1 MKKDLKSKSKR
12 KWIVGGVLLFGGVAL
27 LTTGFAT
34 WAIGVN
40 QTKQNL
46 GTNVSVQGTV
56 NESVKLTVTPVSG
69 DDNAMGVSIS
79 ESHKTQGANE
89 IFYTKDEKPTDFNI
103 KVKVVVEI
111 GAEFYANNNIT
122 NVTFGFKDSWAVG
135 ESKPDEYN
143 EANDVTT
150 KRNVNVRETT
160 KTHAEGNYT
169 YIDIDTDATTLTI
182 PTLNSDHTLITGLN
196 PNNFVLGSG
205 SSTTKSKVFTI
216 EALDLKVFKWGTFFG
231 NNGSSP
237 CDYYNG
243 LYQAGTI
250 TSQAADVDL
259 VYAEMNAM
267 KAALQPSEASTNI
280 YLTAT
285 LNTTPKSA

>member
-46 GTNVSVQGTV
+46 GTNVTVEGTV
-56 NESVKLTVTPVSG
+56 NESVKLTVTSVSG
-69 DDNAMGVSIS
+69 EDDAMGVSIS
-79 ESHKTQGANE
+79 ESHPVQEADE
-89 IFYTKDEKPTDFNI
+89 IFYTKDEKATDFKI

-122 NVTFGFKDSWAVG
+122 NVTFDFKEWAEG
-135 ESKPDEYN
+135 ETKPNGYEQLK
-143 EANDVTT
+143 DVTS
-150 KRNVNVRETT
+150 KRKVNVGETT
-160 KTHAEGNYT
+160 KTHNKGDYT
-169 YIDIDTDATTLTI
+169 YIDINTEKTTLTI
-182 PTLNSDHTLITGLN
+182 PTLNAEHTTITGEN
-196 PNNFVLGSG
+196 PNKFVLGTG

-216 EALDLKVFKWGTFFG
+216 ESLDLEVFKWGTFF
-231 NNGSSP
+231 NHHSP
-237 CDYYNG
+237 CEYYNE
-243 LYQAGTI
+243 LYKTGKI
-250 TSQAADVDL
+250 TSQADDVDL

-267 KAALQPSEASTNI
+267 KAALQPKETSTNI

-285 LNTTPKSA
+285 LNTTSKQA

>member
-56 NESVKLTVTPVSG
+56 NESVKLTVTPV
-69 DDNAMGVSIS
+69 DMAVSIS
-79 ESHKTQGANE
+79 EKHSLGINE
-89 IFYTKDEKPTDFNI
+89 IFYTKDEVPTDFNI

-111 GAEFYANNNIT
+111 GAEFYEKNNIT
-122 NVTFGFKDSWAVG
+122 NVTFDFKDSWAEG
-135 ESKPDEYN
+135 ETKPEGYQ
-143 EANDVTT
+143 EASDVTT
-150 KRNVNVRETT
+150 KRNVNVPSS
-160 KTHAEGNYT
+160 KTHADGNYT
-169 YIDIDTDATTLTI
+169 YIDIDTETTTLTI
-182 PTLNSDHTLITGLN
+182 PTLSDDHTSITGTN

-205 SSTTKSKVFTI
+205 SSTRKSKVFTI
-216 EALDLKVFKWGTFFG
+216 EALDLKVFKWGTFF
-231 NNGSSP
+231 NHRTP
-237 CDYYNG
+237 CEYYNG

-250 TSQAADVDL
+250 TSQADDVDL

>member
-79 ESHKTQGANE
+79 ESHTTQGANE
-89 IFYTKDEKPTDFNI
+89 IFYTKDEKPTDFYI

-111 GAEFYANNNIT
+111 GAEFYANNNI
-122 NVTFGFKDSWAVG
+122 NNITFDFKDWA
-135 ESKPDEYN
+135 EDENKPDGYDSLK
-143 EANDVTT
+143 DVTS
-150 KRNVNVRETT
+150 KRKVNVGTT
-160 KTHAEGNYT
+160 TNTHNAGDYT
-169 YIDIDTDATTLTI
+169 YIDINTDKTTLTI
-182 PTLNSDHTLITGLN
+182 PALNAEHTTITGEN
-196 PNNFVLGSG
+196 PNNFVLGAG

-216 EALDLKVFKWGTFFG
+216 ESLDLEVFKWGTFF
-231 NNGSSP
+231 NHKSP
-237 CDYYNG
+237 CGYYNG
-243 LYQAGTI
+243 LYKAGTI
-250 TSQAADVDL
+250 TSQAADIDL

-267 KAALQPSEASTNI
+267 KDALQPNETSTNI

-285 LNTTPKSA
+285 LNTTSKGA

>member
-56 NESVKLTVTPVSG
+56 NESVKLTVTPVDG
-69 DDNAMGVSIS
+69 TADAMNVSIS
-79 ESHKTQGANE
+79 ESHPVQAADA
-89 IFYTKDEKPTDFNI
+89 IFYTKDKKDTDFKI

-122 NVTFGFKDSWAVG
+122 NVTFDFKEWAEG
-135 ESKPDEYN
+135 ETKPNGYEQLK
-143 EANDVTT
+143 DVTS
-150 KRNVNVRETT
+150 KRKVNVASDT
-160 KTHAEGNYT
+160 KTHNKGDYT
-169 YIDIDTDATTLTI
+169 YIDINTEKTTLTI
-182 PTLNSDHTLITGLN
+182 PALNAEHTTITGEN
-196 PNNFVLGSG
+196 PNKFVLGAG

-216 EALDLKVFKWGTFFG
+216 ESLDLEVFKWGTFFDHH
-231 NNGSSP
+231 SP
-237 CDYYNG
+237 CEYYNE
-243 LYQAGTI
+243 LYKTGKI
-250 TSQAADVDL
+250 TSQADDVDL

>member
-79 ESHKTQGANE
+79 ESHKTQAADE

-122 NVTFGFKDSWAVG
+122 NVTFDFKDWAQDENKPNG
-135 ESKPDEYN
+135 YDSSK
-143 EANDVTT
+143 DVTS
-150 KRNVNVRETT
+150 KRKVNVRETT

-169 YIDIDTDATTLTI
+169 YIDIDTEATTLTI

-231 NNGSSP
+231 NGSSP
-237 CDYYNG
+237 CEYYNG
-243 LYQAGTI
+243 LYQEEKI
-250 TSQAADVDL
+250 TSQADDVDL

-267 KAALQPSEASTNI
+267 KAALQPDDLTTTNI

-285 LNTTPKSA
+285 LNASPKA

>member
-56 NESVKLTVTPVSG
+56 NESVKLTVTPV
-69 DDNAMGVSIS
+69 DMAVSIS
-79 ESHKTQGANE
+79 EKHSLGINE
-89 IFYTKDEKPTDFNI
+89 IFYTKDEVPTDFNI

-111 GAEFYANNNIT
+111 GAEFYEKNNIT
-122 NVTFGFKDSWAVG
+122 NVTFEFKDSWAEG
-135 ESKPDEYN
+135 ESKPNGYN
-143 EANDVTT
+143 EANDVTK
-150 KRNVNVRETT
+150 KRNVNVDPLT
-160 KTHAEGNYT
+160 KTHAKGNYT
-169 YIDIDTDATTLTI
+169 YIDIDTEATTLTI
-182 PTLNSDHTLITGLN
+182 PTLKSDHTSITGEN
-196 PNNFVLGSG
+196 PDNFVLGSG

-216 EALDLKVFKWGTFFG
+216 EALDLKVFKWGSFFG
-231 NNGSSP
+231 HVSP

-243 LYQAGTI
+243 LYQAGKI
-250 TSQAADVDL
+250 TSQADDVDL

-267 KAALQPSEASTNI
+267 KAALQPDDLTTTNI

-285 LNTTPKSA
+285 LNTSPKA

>member
-56 NESVKLTVTPVSG
+56 NESVKLTVTAVSG

-79 ESHKTQGANE
+79 ESHKTQAADE
-89 IFYTKDEKPTDFNI
+89 IFYTKDEKETDFNI

-111 GAEFYANNNIT
+111 GAEFYEKNNIT
-122 NVTFGFKDSWAVG
+122 NVTFDFKDSWAKG
-135 ESKPDEYN
+135 ESKPEGYN
-143 EANDVTT
+143 EANDVTK
-150 KRNVNVRETT
+150 KRNVNVPPST

-169 YIDIDTDATTLTI
+169 YIDIDTEETTLTI
-182 PTLNSDHTLITGLN
+182 PTLSSDHTSITGEN
-196 PNNFVLGSG
+196 PDHFALGSG

-216 EALDLKVFKWGTFFG
+216 ESLDLKVFKWGSFFG
-231 NNGSSP
+231 HVSP
-237 CDYYNG
+237 CEYYNG
-243 LYQAGTI
+243 LYKAGTI
-250 TSQAADVDL
+250 TSQADDVDL

-267 KAALQPSEASTNI
+267 KAALQPDDLTTTNI

-285 LNTTPKSA
+285 LNTSPKA

>member
-56 NESVKLTVTPVSG
+56 NESVKLTVTAVDG
-69 DDNAMGVSIS
+69 TADAMNVSIS
-79 ESHKTQGANE
+79 ESHPVQEDNE
-89 IFYTKDEKPTDFNI
+89 IFYTKDEKATDFKI

-122 NVTFGFKDSWAVG
+122 NVTFDFKEWAEG
-135 ESKPDEYN
+135 ETKPNGYEQLK
-143 EANDVTT
+143 DVTS
-150 KRNVNVRETT
+150 KRKVNVGETT
-160 KTHAEGNYT
+160 KTHNKGDYT
-169 YIDIDTDATTLTI
+169 YIDINTEKTTLTI
-182 PTLNSDHTLITGLN
+182 PTLNAEHTTITGEN
-196 PNNFVLGSG
+196 PNKFVLGTG

-216 EALDLKVFKWGTFFG
+216 ESLDLEVFKWGTFF
-231 NNGSSP
+231 NHHSP
-237 CDYYNG
+237 CEYYNE
-243 LYQAGTI
+243 LYKTGKI
-250 TSQAADVDL
+250 TSQADDVDL

-267 KAALQPSEASTNI
+267 KAALQPKETSTNI

-285 LNTTPKSA
+285 LNTTSKQA

>member
-46 GTNVSVQGTV
+46 GTNVTVEGTV
-56 NESVKLTVTPVSG
+56 NESVKLTVTSVDG
-69 DDNAMGVSIS
+69 TADAMNVSIS
-79 ESHKTQGANE
+79 ESHPVQAADE
-89 IFYTKDEKPTDFNI
+89 IFYTKDKKDTDFNI

-111 GAEFYANNNIT
+111 GAEFYEKNNIT
-122 NVTFGFKDSWAVG
+122 NVTFDFKEWAEG
-135 ESKPDEYN
+135 ETKPNGYDQLK
-143 EANDVTT
+143 DVTS
-150 KRNVNVRETT
+150 KRKVNVADPT
-160 KTHAEGNYT
+160 KTHAANNYT

-182 PTLNSDHTLITGLN
+182 PALNAEHTTITGEN
-196 PNNFVLGSG
+196 PDNFVLGAG

-216 EALDLKVFKWGTFFG
+216 EALDLKVFEWGTFF
-231 NNGSSP
+231 NHRTP
-237 CDYYNG
+237 CEYYNG

-250 TSQAADVDL
+250 TSQADDVDL

>member
-46 GTNVSVQGTV
+46 GTSVTVEGTV
-56 NESVKLTVTPVSG
+56 NESVKLTVTAVDG
-69 DDNAMGVSIS
+69 TADAMNVSIS
-79 ESHKTQGANE
+79 ESHPVQAADE
-89 IFYTKDEKPTDFNI
+89 IFYTKDKKATDFYI

-111 GAEFYANNNIT
+111 GAEFYTNNNI
-122 NVTFGFKDSWAVG
+122 NNITFDFKEWAEAENKPNGYDS
-135 ESKPDEYN
+135 SK
-143 EANDVTT
+143 DVTS
-150 KRNVNVRETT
+150 KRKVKVADNT
-160 KTHAEGNYT
+160 KTHNTGDYT
-169 YIDIDTDATTLTI
+169 YIDINTDRTTLTI
-182 PTLNSDHTLITGLN
+182 PALNAEHTTITGEN
-196 PNNFVLGSG
+196 PNNFVLGTG

-216 EALDLKVFKWGTFFG
+216 ESLDLEVFKWGTFF
-231 NNGSSP
+231 NHKSP
-237 CDYYNG
+237 CKYYNE

-250 TSQAADVDL
+250 TSQANDVDL

-267 KAALQPSEASTNI
+267 KDALQPSEASTNI

-285 LNTTPKSA
+285 LNTTSKQA

>member
-56 NESVKLTVTPVSG
+56 NESVKLTVTSVSG

-79 ESHKTQGANE
+79 ESHKKQAANE
-89 IFYTKDEKPTDFNI
+89 IFYTKDEVPTDFNI

-122 NVTFGFKDSWAVG
+122 NVTFGFKDTWAEG
-135 ESKPDEYN
+135 ESKPEGYN

-150 KRNVNVRETT
+150 KRNVNVDPLT
-160 KTHAEGNYT
+160 KTHAKGNYT
-169 YIDIDTDATTLTI
+169 YIDIDADATTLTI
-182 PTLNSDHTLITGLN
+182 PALNAEHTEITGTN
-196 PNNFVLGSG
+196 PDGFVLGSG

-216 EALDLKVFKWGTFFG
+216 EALDLKVFKWGTFF
-231 NNGSSP
+231 NHKSP
-237 CDYYNG
+237 CEYYNG
-243 LYQAGTI
+243 LYQEEKI
-250 TSQAADVDL
+250 TSQADDVDL

-267 KAALQPSEASTNI
+267 KAALQPDDLTTTNI

-285 LNTTPKSA
+285 LNTSPKA

>member
-69 DDNAMGVSIS
+69 DANAMGVSIS

-122 NVTFGFKDSWAVG
+122 NVTFGFKDTWAEG
-135 ESKPDEYN
+135 ESKPDGYN
-143 EANDVTT
+143 EANDVTK
-150 KRNVNVRETT
+150 KRNVNVDPLT
-160 KTHAEGNYT
+160 KTHAKGNYT
-169 YIDIDTDATTLTI
+169 YIDIDTEATTLTI
-182 PTLNSDHTLITGLN
+182 PALNADHNEITGTN
-196 PNNFVLGSG
+196 PNNFVLGEE

-216 EALDLKVFKWGTFFG
+216 EALDLKVFEWGTFF
-231 NNGSSP
+231 NHKSP
-237 CDYYNG
+237 CEYYNG

-250 TSQAADVDL
+250 TSQANDVDL

-267 KAALQPSEASTNI
+267 KAALQPSEALTNI

-285 LNTTPKSA
+285 LNTTPKQA

>member
-46 GTNVSVQGTV
+46 GTNVTVEGTV
-56 NESVKLTVTPVSG
+56 NESVKLTVTQVSG

-89 IFYTKDEKPTDFNI
+89 IFYTKDEKDTDFNI

-111 GAEFYANNNIT
+111 GAEFYEKNNIT
-122 NVTFGFKDSWAVG
+122 NVTFDFKDSWAEG
-135 ESKPDEYN
+135 EKPEEYQ
-143 EANDVTT
+143 EASDVTT
-150 KRNVNVRETT
+150 KRNVNVPKST
-160 KTHAEGNYT
+160 KTHADGNYT
-169 YIDIDTDATTLTI
+169 YIDIDTEATTLTI
-182 PTLNSDHTLITGLN
+182 PTLSDDHTKITGTN
-196 PNNFVLGSG
+196 PNNFVLGAG

-216 EALDLKVFKWGTFFG
+216 EALDLKVFKWGTFF
-231 NNGSSP
+231 NHHSP
-237 CDYYNG
+237 CEYYNE
-243 LYQAGTI
+243 LYKTGKI
-250 TSQAADVDL
+250 TSQAVDVDL

-267 KAALQPSEASTNI
+267 KAALQPNEASTNI

-285 LNTTPKSA
+285 LNTTLKEHN

>member
-56 NESVKLTVTPVSG
+56 NESVKLTVTSVSG

-79 ESHKTQGANE
+79 ESHKTQAANE
-89 IFYTKDEKPTDFNI
+89 IFYTKDEVPTDFNI

-122 NVTFGFKDSWAVG
+122 NVTFDFKEWAEG
-135 ESKPDEYN
+135 ETKPNGYEQLK
-143 EANDVTT
+143 DVTS
-150 KRNVNVRETT
+150 KRKVKVGTTT
-160 KTHAEGNYT
+160 KTHEAGDYT
-169 YIDIDTDATTLTI
+169 YIDINTDATTLTI
-182 PTLNSDHTLITGLN
+182 PALNADHNEITGENLDH
-196 PNNFVLGSG
+196 FVLGEG

-216 EALDLKVFKWGTFFG
+216 ESLDLEVFKWGTFF
-231 NNGSSP
+231 NHHSP
-237 CDYYNG
+237 CEYYNE
-243 LYQAGTI
+243 LYKTGKI
-250 TSQAADVDL
+250 TSQADDVDL

>member
-56 NESVKLTVTPVSG
+56 NESVKLTITSVSG
-69 DDNAMGVSIS
+69 EVDPMGVSIS
-79 ESHKTQGANE
+79 ESHPVQAADE
-89 IFYTKDEKPTDFNI
+89 IFYTKDEVPTDFNI

-111 GAEFYANNNIT
+111 GAEFYENNNIT
-122 NVTFGFKDSWAVG
+122 DVTFEFKDSWAEG
-135 ESKPDEYN
+135 EKPEGYK
-143 EANDVTT
+143 EASDVTT
-150 KRNVNVRETT
+150 KRNVNVADPT
-160 KTHAEGNYT
+160 KTHAANNYT

-182 PTLNSDHTLITGLN
+182 PALNAEHTEITGTN
-196 PNNFVLGSG
+196 PDGFVLGSG

-216 EALDLKVFKWGTFFG
+216 ESLDLEVFKWGTFFDHH
-231 NNGSSP
+231 SP
-237 CDYYNG
+237 CEYYNG
-243 LYQAGTI
+243 LYKAGKI

-267 KAALQPSEASTNI
+267 KAALQPNEASTNI

-285 LNTTPKSA
+285 LNTTLKEHN

>member
-56 NESVKLTVTPVSG
+56 NESVKLTVTSVSG

-79 ESHKTQGANE
+79 ESHKTQAANE
-89 IFYTKDEKPTDFNI
+89 IFYTKDVVPTDFNI

-122 NVTFGFKDSWAVG
+122 NVTFDFKEWAKD
-135 ESKPDEYN
+135 ETKPDGYDSSK
-143 EANDVTT
+143 DVTS
-150 KRNVNVRETT
+150 KRKVKVGTTT
-160 KTHAEGNYT
+160 KTHEAGDYT
-169 YIDIDTDATTLTI
+169 YIDINTDATTLTI
-182 PTLNSDHTLITGLN
+182 PALNADHNEITGEN
-196 PNNFVLGSG
+196 PDHFVLGEG
-205 SSTTKSKVFTI
+205 SNKTKSKVFTI
-216 EALDLKVFKWGTFFG
+216 ESLDLEVFKWGTFF
-231 NNGSSP
+231 NHNSP
-237 CDYYNG
+237 CEYYNE
-243 LYQAGTI
+243 LYKTGKI

-267 KAALQPSEASTNI
+267 KAALQPNEASTNI

-285 LNTTPKSA
+285 LNTTLKEHN

>member
-56 NESVKLTVTPVSG
+56 NESVKLTITPVSG
-69 DDNAMGVSIS
+69 EVDPMGVSIS
-79 ESHKTQGANE
+79 ESHKTQAANE
-89 IFYTKDEKPTDFNI
+89 IFYTKDEVPTDFNI

-122 NVTFGFKDSWAVG
+122 NVTFDFKEWAKD
-135 ESKPDEYN
+135 ETKPDGYDSSK
-143 EANDVTT
+143 DVTS
-150 KRNVNVRETT
+150 KRKVKVGTTT
-160 KTHAEGNYT
+160 KTHEAGDYT
-169 YIDIDTDATTLTI
+169 YIDINTDATTLTI
-182 PTLNSDHTLITGLN
+182 PAINADHNEITGEN
-196 PNNFVLGSG
+196 PDHFVLGTG

-216 EALDLKVFKWGTFFG
+216 ESLDLEVFKWGKFF
-231 NNGSSP
+231 NYRTP
-237 CDYYNG
+237 CEYYNG

-250 TSQAADVDL
+250 TSQANDVDL

-267 KAALQPSEASTNI
+267 KAALQPDDLTTTNI

-285 LNTTPKSA
+285 LNTSPKA

>member
-46 GTNVSVQGTV
+46 GTSVTVEGTV
-56 NESVKLTVTPVSG
+56 NESVKLTVTPVDG
-69 DDNAMGVSIS
+69 TADAMNVSIS
-79 ESHKTQGANE
+79 ESHPLQAADE
-89 IFYTKDEKPTDFNI
+89 IFYTKDEKDTDFNI

-111 GAEFYANNNIT
+111 GAEFYEKNNIT
-122 NVTFGFKDSWAVG
+122 DVTFKFKDSWAEG
-135 ESKPDEYN
+135 ENKPKGYN

-150 KRNVNVRETT
+150 KRNVNVADPT
-160 KTHAEGNYT
+160 KTHAANNYT

-182 PTLNSDHTLITGLN
+182 PALNAEHTTITGEN
-196 PNNFVLGSG
+196 PDHFALGSG

-216 EALDLKVFKWGTFFG
+216 ESLDLKVFKWGSFFG
-231 NNGSSP
+231 HVSP

-250 TSQAADVDL
+250 TSQADDVDL

-267 KAALQPSEASTNI
+267 KAALQPNEASTNI

>member
-46 GTNVSVQGTV
+46 GTNVTVEGTV
-56 NESVKLTVTPVSG
+56 NESVKLTVTSVDG
-69 DDNAMGVSIS
+69 TADAMNVSIS
-79 ESHKTQGANE
+79 ESHPVQEADE
-89 IFYTKDEKPTDFNI
+89 IFYTKDEKATDFYI

-122 NVTFGFKDSWAVG
+122 NVTFDFKDWAEG
-135 ESKPDEYN
+135 ENKPNGYDQLK
-143 EANDVTT
+143 DVTS
-150 KRNVNVRETT
+150 KRKVNVASNT
-160 KTHAEGNYT
+160 KTHNKGDYT
-169 YIDIDTDATTLTI
+169 YIDINTDKTTLTI
-182 PTLNSDHTLITGLN
+182 PALNAEHTTITGEN
-196 PNNFVLGSG
+196 PNKFVLGAG

-216 EALDLKVFKWGTFFG
+216 ESLDLEVFKWGSFFG
-231 NNGSSP
+231 HVSP

-250 TSQAADVDL
+250 TSQADDVDL

-267 KAALQPSEASTNI
+267 KAALQPDDLTTTNI

-285 LNTTPKSA
+285 LNTSPKA